1 MNGHKTGVAKAKG
14 AANLLMA
21 LQPYACGY
29 LDRFMGGIGRHF
41 LPPQGR
47 RPKSFTCLRLPRPHG
62 ATMTDSPRSNP
73 YAPGWSCPICG
84 ATNYYNC
91 PNIRPYAFIEAVMHD
106 PTVPIRERMR
116 AADHLPAQ
124 GQWYHTPIP

>member
-47 RPKSFTCLRLPRPHG
+47 LPTNPSLVYGVLVPMVRP
-62 ATMTDSPRSNP
+62 
-73 YAPGWSCPICG
+73 
-84 ATNYYNC
+84 
-91 PNIRPYAFIEAVMHD
+91 
-106 PTVPIRERMR
+106 
-116 AADHLPAQ
+116 
-124 GQWYHTPIP
+124 